1 MSEQLGSQSTANHN
15 NIGTLQQ
22 DVNVH
27 TTDEASGSQPG
38 LATTGQDETSHRERS
53 RSPEVVL
60 DASMARR
67 LLSEKLGVERDLLV
81 FMTSTEANT
90 LIDSVDDLST
100 RLALRRC
107 WAVASSEAGPVRMMG
122 RSAQPPTQGPVY
134 HAELPVGSKTG
145 PSSTVSFD
153 RLYNDSQDHRSD
165 VKTMT
170 AIGQLPIPGDKVF
183 QGRDDA
189 RSVSYFCREL
199 ALT

>member
-1 MSEQLGSQSTANHN
+1 MHDTVWVVGFRGLQN
-15 NIGTLQQ
+15 N
-22 DVNVH
+22 
-27 TTDEASGSQPG
+27 SP
-38 LATTGQDETSHRERS
+38 REVIRKP
-53 RSPEVVL
+53 R

-100 RLALRRC
+100 RLALRR
-107 WAVASSEAGPVRMMG
+107 MMG

-145 PSSTVSFD
+145 PVSTVSFD

-170 AIGQLPIPGDKVF
+170 AIGELPIPGDKVF

-189 RSVSYFCREL
+189 RSVSNFCREL
-199 ALT
+199 ALTGQLYGLNSETMFRYVLGYLSSTVKSELYDLLELQAL